1 MQYNLNNYSNTD
13 IKNHIKQNIILMER
27 LDKTDIEILRVIQEN
42 SRLTNK
48 EIASKVNLSST
59 PVFERI
65 KRLESEGYIK
75 KYMAV
80 LDADKLNQGFIVYCN
95 VKLLKLNRDL
105 AKEFINQ
112 IMEVK
117 EVTECYNVS
126 GAFDYMLK
134 IHAPNMGYYREFI
147 MNVIGAMPNVGSIE
161 SIFVMEEVKHTFSI
175 PLPD

>member
-1 MQYNLNNYSNTD
+1 
-13 IKNHIKQNIILMER
+13 MER

-65 KRLESEGYIK
+65 KRLESAGYIK

>member
-1 MQYNLNNYSNTD
+1 
-13 IKNHIKQNIILMER
+13 MER
-27 LDKTDIEILRVIQEN
+27 LDITDIEILRVIQEN

-65 KRLESEGYIK
+65 KRLESAGYIK

-175 PLPD
+175 PLPG

>member
-1 MQYNLNNYSNTD
+1 
-13 IKNHIKQNIILMER
+13 MER

>member
-65 KRLESEGYIK
+65 KRLESAGYIK

>member
-1 MQYNLNNYSNTD
+1 
-13 IKNHIKQNIILMER
+13 MER

-65 KRLESEGYIK
+65 KRLESAGYIK

-112 IMEVK
+112 IMEVR

-175 PLPD
+175 PLPG